1 MYTVTYPAD
10 GARRTFLTS
19 VCLFSLKESEGI
31 FEDASIHGLLL
42 GYTQEV

>member
-10 GARRTFLTS
+10 GARRTFLTN
-19 VCLFSLKESEGI
+19 VCLLSLKESECI
-31 FEDASIHGLLL
+31 FEDASLHGLLL